1 LTLDGRKLSLVRS
14 VWWDDTGN
22 DRVRDEIE
30 SYWEAVPANRDF
42 RLILDVGASVGLFTL
57 SACVRTQ
64 ADIVAFEPARR
75 QRILWRRN
83 IQRNGF
89 AGRARLEPVGL
100 WDAAGQLP
108 FRTHG
113 ALSGLQAADELLASL
128 PFVESVP
135 VTTLD
140 IWRTAAGARRIDL
153 IKMDIEGAE
162 LEALEGARET
172 LRDDRPVL
180 LIQAYHRRGASRTY
194 ERCARLL
201 SAAGYRCHEVRP
213 GGGLLYA
220 EADR

>member
-1 LTLDGRKLSLVRS
+1 MLAATRRDSSCRAANRRLSMNTRCHRCTWVERAKNAIRCAEAAISPWQRSLTLDGRKLSLVRS

-108 FRTHG
+108 FRTH
-113 ALSGLQAADELLASL
+113 
-128 PFVESVP
+128 
-135 VTTLD
+135 
-140 IWRTAAGARRIDL
+140 
-153 IKMDIEGAE
+153 
-162 LEALEGARET
+162 
-172 LRDDRPVL
+172 
-180 LIQAYHRRGASRTY
+180 
-194 ERCARLL
+194 
-201 SAAGYRCHEVRP
+201 
-213 GGGLLYA
+213 
-220 EADR
+220 